1 MSKIHTL
8 AGLGQSVWL
17 DYIRRAFI
25 ESGELQASI
34 NDGVSGVTS
43 NPAIFA
49 AAIAGSEDY
58 DAALRDLG
66 AAGLPAIR
74 IYEALVVE
82 DIRAAADALRPVF
95 ERTAGDD
102 GNVSLEVSP
111 ELADDTEGTME
122 EARRLHALVD
132 RPNLLIKVPATPA
145 GVAAIKTLIGEGINV
160 NVTLMFSLGHYDA
173 VAEAYISGL
182 EQLAANGGDLSQVAS
197 VASFFLSRIDSAV
210 DAELAALGGELAS
223 ALAGKIAIANAK
235 VTYDRFRQTFKGPR
249 WDDLAARGGRV
260 QRVLWASTS
269 TKDPNYPDTMY
280 VDELIGPDTVNTLPP
295 ATLAAFL
302 DHGKPA
308 VTVTDKLAEAEGQL
322 AQLARLGID
331 LDAITERLQREGVAK
346 FVKPFEALL
355 DTIAGK
361 VAQLQQAASP
371 FEAALGEYQAAVDEA
386 LVRIKEQ
393 QIMRRIWAHD
403 HTVWAEDPHEVGNR
417 LGWLH
422 SPEIMGESVERI
434 QALLRSVREEG
445 YTHALVLGMGGSSL
459 APDVFAR
466 AFGHDHDGL
475 TLKVLDSTDP
485 GAVLHFADNLDP
497 ATTLYV
503 VSTKSG
509 GTVETLSFFKV
520 FYNMTAERVGQE
532 VAGEHFV
539 AVTDRGS
546 KLHKLADRY
555 RFRETF
561 LNDPNIGGRYAA
573 LSYFGLAP
581 AGLAGLDLERLL
593 RRAQVMACNSESC
606 NDVIDGDNLGGRL
619 GAIMGVLAKAGRD
632 KITLISSPGLANF
645 GDWVE
650 QLIAES
656 TGKEGKGILPIVG
669 EPVGSSE
676 VYGDDRLFVY
686 LRLDGGTTHD
696 DAVAALESAGQP
708 LITLRLKDRYDMG
721 GQFFLWEMATAVAGH
736 ILGIQPFD
744 QPNVESAKVLARAM
758 VASYKQDG
766 RLPAGDTKAL
776 SVEALASFLAQAQPG
791 DYISLQAYIQPTPDS
806 EAALR
811 AMQLELRDR
820 THLATT
826 MGYGPRFLH
835 STGQLHKGDGG
846 NGLFVQFVSEPKQDA
861 AIPDETGQ
869 KTSAIGFGVLKTAQA
884 LGDAQALREA
894 NRRVI
899 VFDLGRNPAT
909 RLKQLV
915 IELD

>member
-1 MSKIHTL
+1 MNKIHRL
-8 AGLGQSVWL
+8 AGLGQSIWL

-25 ESGELQASI
+25 ESGELQELI

-66 AAGLPAIR
+66 AAGLPAIH
-74 IYEALVVE
+74 IYEALAVE
-82 DIRAAADALRPVF
+82 DIQAAADALRPVF

-102 GNVSLEVSP
+102 GYVSLEVSP
-111 ELADDTEGTME
+111 ELADDTESTVE
-122 EARRLHALVD
+122 EARRLYALVD
-132 RPNLLIKVPATPA
+132 RPNLMIKVPATPA

-160 NVTLMFSLGHYDA
+160 NVTLMFSLAHYDA

-182 EQLAANGGDLSQVAS
+182 EQLVANGGDPSQVAS

-210 DAELAALGGELAS
+210 DAKLAALGDELAS
-223 ALAGKIAIANAK
+223 TLAGKAAIANAK
-235 VTYDRFRQTFKGPR
+235 VTYERFRQTFKGSR
-249 WDDLAARGGRV
+249 WENLTRRGGRV

-269 TKDPNYPDTMY
+269 TKDANYPDTMY

-308 VTVTDKLAEAEGQL
+308 VTVTDKLAEAEAQL
-322 AQLARLGID
+322 AQLAGLGID

-346 FVKPFEALL
+346 FARPFEALL
-355 DTIAGK
+355 ETIAGK
-361 VAQLQQAASP
+361 VAQLQQASSP
-371 FEAALGEYQAAVDEA
+371 FEAALGDYQPAVDKA
-386 LVRIKEQ
+386 LFQIKEQ
-393 QIMRRIWAHD
+393 EIMRRIWVHD
-403 HTVWAEDPHEVGNR
+403 HTVWAEDPNEVSNR

-422 SPEIMGESVERI
+422 SPEIMSDSIERI
-434 QALLRSVREEG
+434 QALLKSVREEG

-459 APDVFAR
+459 APDVFSK

-475 TLKVLDSTDP
+475 TLHVLDSTDP
-485 GAVLHFADNLDP
+485 GAVLHFADSLDP
-497 ATTLYV
+497 ATTLFM

-520 FYNMTAERVGQE
+520 FYNLTAERVGRK
-532 VAGEHFV
+532 VAGDHFV

-546 KLHKLADRY
+546 RLHKLADRHH
-555 RFRETF
+555 FREIF

-573 LSYFGLAP
+573 LSFFGLAP
-581 AGLAGLDLERLL
+581 AGLAGIDLSLL
-593 RRAQVMACNSESC
+593 LSRAQIMACNSESC

-645 GDWVE
+645 GDWIE

-669 EPVGSSE
+669 EPVGSPE
-676 VYGDDRLFVY
+676 VYGDDRLFFY
-686 LRLDGGTTHD
+686 LRLDGDTTHD

-708 LITLRLKDRYDMG
+708 LVTLRLKDRYDMG

-758 VASYKQDG
+758 VTSYEQDG

-776 SVEALASFLAQAQPG
+776 SVEALATFLAQAQSG

-811 AMQLELRDR
+811 ALQLELRDR

-846 NGLFVQFVSEPKQDA
+846 NGLFVQFVSEAKQDV
-861 AIPDETGQ
+861 AIPDEAGEM
-869 KTSAIGFGVLKTAQA
+869 TSVISFGVLKTAQA

-899 VFDLGRNPAT
+899 VFDLGQNPAT

-915 IELD
+915 NELD